1 MKRQIIKIDEKKCN
15 GCGLCISACAEL
27 AIQIVDG
34 KARLISEKYC
44 DGLGACLLEC
54 PEGAITIEEREAE
67 GFSEEAVEKH
77 LKTKTDSLPCG
88 FPSAKEMHWEAD
100 TTISKSSSISISL
113 LSQWP
118 IKIALVSPQADYF
131 DSANLLITA
140 DCVPFAYGN
149 FHQDFLKGKAIV
161 IGCPKFDVEGFYL
174 QKLIEIFRQSNLKTI
189 KVIHMEVP
197 CCSGL
202 YHIARTALDKS
213 SKNIPLERII
223 ISIKGKKK

>member
-1 MKRQIIKIDEKKCN
+1 MRRQIIKIDEKKCN
-15 GCGLCISACAEL
+15 GCGLCVNACAEE

-44 DGLGACLLEC
+44 DGLGACLGEC

-67 GFSEEAVEKH
+67 GFSKEAVEKH

-88 FPSAKEMHWEAD
+88 CPSTKEMHWEAD
-100 TTISKSSSISISL
+100 TTISESSTSSISL

-118 IKIALVSPQADYF
+118 VKIALVSPQATCF

-140 DCVPFAYGN
+140 DCVPFAYSN

-161 IGCPKFDVEGFYL
+161 IGCPKLDVQGFYL
-174 QKLIEIFRQSNLKTI
+174 QKLIEIFRQSDLKGI

-197 CCSGL
+197 CCFEL
-202 YHIARTALDKS
+202 YHIAKTALNKS
-213 SKNIPLERII
+213 SKDIPLEQII
-223 ISIKGKKK
+223 ISIKGERK